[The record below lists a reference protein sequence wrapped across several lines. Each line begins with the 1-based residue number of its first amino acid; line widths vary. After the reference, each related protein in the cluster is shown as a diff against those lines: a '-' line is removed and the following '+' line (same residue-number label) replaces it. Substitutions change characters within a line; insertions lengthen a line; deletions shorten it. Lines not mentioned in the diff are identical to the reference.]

1 MTHQI
6 VSTSILIAMAL
17 VAAWTLYRLRR
28 RERDRGARALGVAG
42 IVLFLALAA
51 NETYRL
57 TEIIGAPAAPSAIA
71 AEGVSS
77 CAR

>member
-6 VSTSILIAMAL
+6 ISTTVMVALAM

-28 RERDRGARALGVAG
+28 RESDRATRAMGIVG

-51 NETYRL
+51 NEVYRL
-57 TEIIGAPAAPSAIA
+57 TEIVGAPAALSVIA
-71 AEGVSS
+71 TEGVSS
-77 CAR
+77 CAK